1 MGNENLEILLDL
13 IADALIQSEYV
24 DSSTVNVNQKT
35 IRNGIIQTGRDNDGR
50 LVLYQK
56 DVEANKADLQQ
67 TTIINEGTEDE

>member
-35 IRNGIIQTGRDNDGR
+35 IRNGILQSGRDNVNER
-50 LVLYQK
+50 LVLYQQ
-56 DVEANKADLQQ
+56 DVEANK
-67 TTIINEGTEDE
+67 TICQVEKTRYC